1 MEHIDLPSGNI
12 VLLGDKQHIHRR
24 RKFDNNR
31 AASFENTIIPKFSH
45 RYPDPVY
52 FDIQEAVMLYMGQEE
67 HNSERAWIPEQTVVA
82 QQAKQHVKAIEYG
95 GNEGQ
100 LLVRYEAVKEFSIK
114 NPLSSNEE
122 REFKITVG
130 SKSGWMPASVD
141 PVADNVWV
149 TESSKVTGY
158 ILNAYV
164 CNGAE
169 VTESF
174 IAGSIINVSDIKR
187 STVVMSRCVM
197 SSLDNCHITASS
209 IRNDCTL
216 INLYAIDSMFEQ
228 SSINA
233 CNSDSVNVQRSN
245 MVLSYI
251 AQSLVMDS
259 ELSISNC
266 IGVDLRED
274 TKVVGSTLREVN
286 VAAATFLSSDITLF
300 KGMSVNFIERRKLQ

>member
-24 RKFDNNR
+24 RKFDNNKSP
-31 AASFENTIIPKFSH
+31 SFETTILQKSTP

-52 FDIQEAVMLYMGQEE
+52 FDIQEAVMLYMAQDD
-67 HNSERAWIPEQTVVA
+67 HNNERAWIPEQTVIP
-82 QQAKQHVKAIEYG
+82 QEAKEHVKAIEYG
-95 GNEGQ
+95 GDEGQ

-130 SKSGWMPASVD
+130 SKSGWMPAAVN
-141 PVADNVWV
+141 PVVDNVWV
-149 TESSKVTGY
+149 TETSKASGY

-174 IAGSIINVSDIKR
+174 IAGSIINVSDVKR

-216 INLYAIDSMFEQ
+216 INLYAINSMLEQ
-228 SSINA
+228 SSV
-233 CNSDSVNVQRSN
+233 NSCSVDSVNVQRSS
-245 MVLSYI
+245 MALSYM
-251 AQSLVMDS
+251 AQSLIMDS